1 MVSTESDSKVP
12 ANAINCKPQT
22 GRVPPVALERVK
34 EMLIKIPDKYRS
46 KLQNNKRPMCKV

>member
-22 GRVPPVALERVK
+22 GRVPPVALELFVK

-46 KLQNNKRPMCKV
+46 KLQNNKRPMC